1 MLSWVEVAIAYQ
13 HVVVAAVDTL
23 EGRSCPVEVDVV
35 GNPLEVLA
43 VVPYQA
49 VVVGSSV
56 EDIVVLVVV
65 LGTVFAAAAA
75 AAAVEACSCCC
86 SVASFLDEFVA
97 VVPFVVDREVVGA
110 CCCLVAALEVPC
122 VVVGLEDAFRACR
135 RLDASCEVDC
145 SHAS

>member
-1 MLSWVEVAIAYQ
+1 MLSWVEVAFAYQ

-65 LGTVFAAAAA
+65 LGTVFAAAA
-75 AAAVEACSCCC
+75 VEACSCCC

-110 CCCLVAALEVPC
+110 CCCLVAAFEVPC

-135 RLDASCEVDC
+135 RL
-145 SHAS
+145 

>member
-1 MLSWVEVAIAYQ
+1 MLSWVEVAFAYQ

-75 AAAVEACSCCC
+75 AAVEACSCCC

-135 RLDASCEVDC
+135 RL
-145 SHAS
+145 

>member
-1 MLSWVEVAIAYQ
+1 MLSWVEVAFAYQ

-56 EDIVVLVVV
+56 EDIVVLVAV
-65 LGTVFAAAAA
+65 LGTVFA

-135 RLDASCEVDC
+135 RL
-145 SHAS
+145 

>member
-1 MLSWVEVAIAYQ
+1 MLSWVEVAFAYQ

-23 EGRSCPVEVDVV
+23 KGRSCPVEVDVV

-65 LGTVFAAAAA
+65 LGTVFAAAA

-135 RLDASCEVDC
+135 RL
-145 SHAS
+145 

>member
-23 EGRSCPVEVDVV
+23 KGRSCPVEVDVV

-65 LGTVFAAAAA
+65 LGTVFAA

-135 RLDASCEVDC
+135 RL
-145 SHAS
+145 

>member
-23 EGRSCPVEVDVV
+23 KGRSCPVEVDVV

-56 EDIVVLVVV
+56 EDIVVLVAV
-65 LGTVFAAAAA
+65 LGTVFAA

-135 RLDASCEVDC
+135 RL
-145 SHAS
+145 

>member
-23 EGRSCPVEVDVV
+23 KGRSCPVEVDVV

-65 LGTVFAAAAA
+65 LGTVFA

-135 RLDASCEVDC
+135 RL
-145 SHAS
+145 